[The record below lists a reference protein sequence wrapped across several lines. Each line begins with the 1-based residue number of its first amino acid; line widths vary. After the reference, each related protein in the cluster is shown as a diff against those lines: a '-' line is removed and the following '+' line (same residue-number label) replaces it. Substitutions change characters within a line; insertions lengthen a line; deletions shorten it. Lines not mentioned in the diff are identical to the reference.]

1 MYVFLGLIGDV
12 LGSVTGLVDGLVGI
26 IFKEV
31 IPIVDI
37 KSILHRLRTGDN
49 PTTLFELMRYR
60 VRTSFWTW
68 ILFNHNNYPID
79 LTYAKPV
86 FYRISQMNEDRVPIR
101 DLVDK
106 MGCLKSRLSERILR
120 LILDGDVEEEAPT
133 YKQILQHINK
143 YKKGNTIMSNDF
155 FAVYDKSIFKN
166 VPMHLVLGS
175 YGKKFGSFDVT
186 SFKKDAMSWKKQVP
200 MIDFLSAIQKPNHAG
215 NMWELIS
222 TRLHR
227 FSKVYGSESGSK
239 GLLGGILGGK
249 SKNSGGKT
257 GVLGGILSGLKTHE
271 YHPRSHLLK
280 RTHKKPSKSNH
291 KTLVGG
297 LLLG

>member
-12 LGSVTGLVDGLVGI
+12 LGSVTGLLDGLVGI

-37 KSILHRLRTGDN
+37 QSILHRLHAGDN

-60 VRTSFWTW
+60 VKTSFWTW

-86 FYRISQMNEDRVPIR
+86 FYRISQMNDGVVPIR
-101 DLVDK
+101 EMVNQ
-106 MGCLKSRLSERILR
+106 MGCLKSRLSQRILR
-120 LILDGDVEEEAPT
+120 QILDGIVEGEDPT

-143 YKKGNTIMSNDF
+143 YKKGSSIMSYDF
-155 FAVYDKSIFKN
+155 FALWHKSIFKN

-175 YGKKFGSFDVT
+175 YGKKFGSFDVAL
-186 SFKKDAMSWKKQVP
+186 FKKHASSWKKQVLLR
-200 MIDFLSAIQKPNHAG
+200 DVLTAIEKPNHNG
-215 NMWELIS
+215 NMWELIL

-227 FSKVYGSESGSK
+227 LPKVHRSESESK

-257 GVLGGILSGLKTHE
+257 GVLGSILGGLKKQGNN
-271 YHPRSHLLK
+271 PRFHTLK
-280 RTHKKPSKSNH
+280 RTHKKPSKSNQ

-297 LLLG
+297 LLG

>member
-12 LGSVTGLVDGLVGI
+12 LGSVTGLLDGLVGI

-49 PTTLFELMRYR
+49 PTKLFQLMRYR
-60 VRTSFWTW
+60 FEISFSTW
-68 ILFNHNNYPID
+68 IFFSHNNYPID
-79 LTYAKPV
+79 LTHAKPV

-101 DLVDK
+101 EVVNQ
-106 MGCLKSRLSERILR
+106 MGCLKSRLSQRILR
-120 LILDGDVEEEAPT
+120 QILDGIVEGKAPT
-133 YKQILQHINK
+133 YKQMLQHINK
-143 YKKGNTIMSNDF
+143 FKKGSTIMSYDF
-155 FAVYDKSIFKN
+155 FTLWEESFFKN
-166 VPMHLVLGS
+166 IPLDLIFGNHA
-175 YGKKFGSFDVT
+175 KKFGPFDVT
-186 SFKKDAMSWKKQVP
+186 SFKKQAMSWKKPVTLK
-200 MIDFLSAIQKPNHAG
+200 DFLTAIEKPNRNG

-227 FSKVYGSESGSK
+227 YPKVHGSESESK
-239 GLLGGILGGK
+239 GLLGGILSGK

-257 GVLGGILSGLKTHE
+257 GVLGGIMGGLKTHGN
-271 YHPRSHLLK
+271 HPRSHLLK